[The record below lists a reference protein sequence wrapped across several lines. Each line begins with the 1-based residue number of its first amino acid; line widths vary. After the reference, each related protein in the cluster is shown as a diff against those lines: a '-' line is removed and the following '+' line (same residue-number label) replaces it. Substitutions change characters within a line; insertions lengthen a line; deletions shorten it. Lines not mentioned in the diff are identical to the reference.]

1 MESLQYHVDRLFQ
14 KYRGS
19 KQIEELKWEVLSNLE
34 AKVADLVAN
43 GLSLDEAVKKAKANL
58 PSIDSIVGERRKVY
72 ILPLLQELLQ
82 FGLLYGLIA
91 WIVTMPLRIWGMG
104 IFLNY
109 SLFAICILMGIVY
122 LILLR
127 FNRPVSSHQLTS
139 MNVRSA
145 FLLRKTGWMLWVLYI
160 VGTLVF
166 TTALHFGSNLWF
178 STPVNLTG
186 PYQFANIGVAY
197 ALPFLSIL
205 IPLWLHAFPRLILKY
220 DAGEE
225 GDGIEK

>member
-1 MESLQYHVDRLFQ
+1 MESLQHHVDQLFQ

-34 AKVADLVAN
+34 AKVADLVAD
-43 GLSLDEAVKKAKANL
+43 GLSMGEAVRKAKANL

-72 ILPLLQELLQ
+72 MLPLLQELLQ
-82 FGLLYGLIA
+82 LGLLYGLIA
-91 WIVTMPLRIWGMG
+91 WIVTMPLRIWGKG

-109 SLFAICILMGIVY
+109 GLFAICMLIGIVY
-122 LILLR
+122 LVLLR
-127 FNRPVSSHQLTS
+127 FTPPASSRQLTS
-139 MNVRSA
+139 MNVQFA
-145 FLLRKTGWMLWVLYI
+145 FLLRKTGWMLWALYI

-166 TTALHFGSNLWF
+166 TTALYFGSNLWF

-186 PYQFANIGVAY
+186 PYQFANIAVAY

-205 IPLWLHAFPRLILKY
+205 IPLWLQTIPRLILKY
-220 DAGEE
+220 DAGE
-225 GDGIEK
+225 GDLHAK

>member
-166 TTALHFGSNLWF
+166 TTAIHFGSNLWF

-205 IPLWLHAFPRLILKY
+205 IPLWLQAFPRLILKY

-225 GDGIEK
+225 GDGIAK

>member
-225 GDGIEK
+225 GDGIAK

>member
-1 MESLQYHVDRLFQ
+1 MESLQHYVDQLFQ

-34 AKVADLVAN
+34 AKVADLVAD

-58 PSIDSIVGERRKVY
+58 PSIDSIVGERRQVY
-72 ILPLLQELLQ
+72 IFLLVQELLQ
-82 FGLLYGLIA
+82 LGLLYVLIA

-109 SLFAICILMGIVY
+109 SLFAICILIGIVY
-122 LILLR
+122 LILLGI
-127 FNRPVSSHQLTS
+127 NRPASSHHLTS
-139 MNVRSA
+139 MNVRFA
-145 FLLRKTGWMLWVLYI
+145 FLLRKTGWMLWALYI

-166 TTALHFGSNLWF
+166 TTALYFGSNLWF

-186 PYQFANIGVAY
+186 PYQFANVVVSY

-205 IPLWLHAFPRLILKY
+205 IPLWLHAIPRLILKY
-220 DAGEE
+220 DAGE
-225 GDGIEK
+225 GDVIAK

>member
-1 MESLQYHVDRLFQ
+1 MESLKHYVDQLFQ

-34 AKVADLVAN
+34 AKVADLVGD

-58 PSIDSIVGERRKVY
+58 PSIDSIVGEHRKVY
-72 ILPLLQELLQ
+72 IRPLLQELLQ
-82 FGLLYGLIA
+82 LGLLYGLMA

-109 SLFAICILMGIVY
+109 SLFAISILIGIVY
-122 LILLR
+122 LILLGI
-127 FNRPVSSHQLTS
+127 NRPGSSHHLTS

-145 FLLRKTGWMLWVLYI
+145 FMLRKTGWMLWALYI

-178 STPVNLTG
+178 SRPVNLSG
-186 PYQFANIGVAY
+186 PYQFANVAVSY
-197 ALPFLSIL
+197 TLPFLSIL
-205 IPLWLHAFPRLILKY
+205 IPLWLHAIPRFILKY
-220 DAGEE
+220 DAEE
-225 GDGIEK
+225 GDVIAK

>member
-1 MESLQYHVDRLFQ
+1 MESLQHYVDQLFQ

-34 AKVADLVAN
+34 AKVADLVAD

-58 PSIDSIVGERRKVY
+58 PSIDSIVGERRQVY
-72 ILPLLQELLQ
+72 IFLFLQELLQ
-82 FGLLYGLIA
+82 LGLLYVLIA

-109 SLFAICILMGIVY
+109 SLFAICILIGIVY
-122 LILLR
+122 LILLGI
-127 FNRPVSSHQLTS
+127 NRPASSHHLTS
-139 MNVRSA
+139 MNVRFA
-145 FLLRKTGWMLWVLYI
+145 FLLRKTGWMLWALYI

-166 TTALHFGSNLWF
+166 TTALYFGSNLWF

-186 PYQFANIGVAY
+186 PYQFANVALSY

-205 IPLWLHAFPRLILKY
+205 IPLWLHAIPRLILKY
-220 DAGEE
+220 DVGE
-225 GDGIEK
+225 GDVIAK

>member
-1 MESLQYHVDRLFQ
+1 MESLHHHVDQIFQ

-34 AKVADLVAN
+34 AKVADLVAD
-43 GLSLDEAVKKAKANL
+43 GLSLDEAVIKAKANL
-58 PSIDSIVGERRKVY
+58 PSIDAIVGERRRVF
-72 ILPLLQELLQ
+72 ITPLLQELLQ
-82 FGLLYGLIA
+82 HGLLYALIA

-109 SLFAICILMGIVY
+109 GLFAICIFIGILY
-122 LILLR
+122 LIVLGIK
-127 FNRPVSSHQLTS
+127 RPISSQHFTS

-145 FLLRKTGWMLWVLYI
+145 FLLRKTGWMLWALYI

-186 PYQFANIGVAY
+186 PYQFAKIAVTY
-197 ALPFLSIL
+197 ALPFISIL
-205 IPLWLHAFPRLILKY
+205 IPLWLHAIPRLILKY
-220 DAGEE
+220 DAGES
-225 GDGIEK
+225 DKYA

>member
-1 MESLQYHVDRLFQ
+1 MESLQHYVDQLFQ

-34 AKVADLVAN
+34 AKVADLVAD

-58 PSIDSIVGERRKVY
+58 PSIDSIVGERRQVY
-72 ILPLLQELLQ
+72 IFLLVQELLQ
-82 FGLLYGLIA
+82 LGLLYVLIA

-109 SLFAICILMGIVY
+109 SLFAICILIGIVY
-122 LILLR
+122 LILLGI
-127 FNRPVSSHQLTS
+127 NRPASSQNLTS

-145 FLLRKTGWMLWVLYI
+145 CLLRKTGWMLWALYI

-166 TTALHFGSNLWF
+166 TTALYFGSNLWF

-186 PYQFANIGVAY
+186 PYQFANVAVSY

-205 IPLWLHAFPRLILKY
+205 IPLWLHAIPRLILKY
-220 DAGEE
+220 DAGE
-225 GDGIEK
+225 GDVIAK

>member
-109 SLFAICILMGIVY
+109 SLFVICILMGIVY

-166 TTALHFGSNLWF
+166 TTAIHFGSNLWF

-205 IPLWLHAFPRLILKY
+205 IPLWLQAFPRLILKY

-225 GDGIEK
+225 GDGIAK

>member
-1 MESLQYHVDRLFQ
+1 MESLQHYVDQLFQ

-34 AKVADLVAN
+34 AKVADLVGD

-58 PSIDSIVGERRKVY
+58 PSIDSIVGEHRKVY
-72 ILPLLQELLQ
+72 IRPLLQELLQ
-82 FGLLYGLIA
+82 LGLLYTLIA

-104 IFLNY
+104 IFFNY
-109 SLFAICILMGIVY
+109 CLFAICILFGIVY
-122 LILLR
+122 LILLGI
-127 FNRPVSSHQLTS
+127 NRPTSSQNLSS

-145 FLLRKTGWMLWVLYI
+145 FLLRKMGWTLWVLYF

-178 STPVNLTG
+178 SRPVNLTG
-186 PYQFANIGVAY
+186 PYQFANVAVSY
-197 ALPFLSIL
+197 ALPVLSIL
-205 IPLWLHAFPRLILKY
+205 IPLWLHAIPRLILKY
-220 DAGEE
+220 DAGE
-225 GDGIEK
+225 GDVIAK

>member
-1 MESLQYHVDRLFQ
+1 MESLQHYVDQLFQ

-34 AKVADLVAN
+34 AKVADLVAD

-58 PSIDSIVGERRKVY
+58 PSIDSIVGERRNVY
-72 ILPLLQELLQ
+72 ILPLLQEWLQ
-82 FGLLYGLIA
+82 LGLLYTLIA

-109 SLFAICILMGIVY
+109 GLFASCILIGIVY
-122 LILLR
+122 LILLGI
-127 FNRPVSSHQLTS
+127 NRPASSQNLTS

-145 FLLRKTGWMLWVLYI
+145 FLLRKTGWILWALYM
-160 VGTLVF
+160 VGKIGF
-166 TTALHFGSNLWF
+166 TTALYFGSNLWF

-186 PYQFANIGVAY
+186 PYQFATIAVAY

-205 IPLWLHAFPRLILKY
+205 IPLWLHAIPRLILKY
-220 DAGEE
+220 DAGE
-225 GDGIEK
+225 GDIIAK

>member
-1 MESLQYHVDRLFQ
+1 MESLKHYVDQLFQ

-34 AKVADLVAN
+34 AKVADLVGD

-58 PSIDSIVGERRKVY
+58 PSIDSIVGEHRKVY
-72 ILPLLQELLQ
+72 IRPLLQELLQ
-82 FGLLYGLIA
+82 LGLLYGLMA

-109 SLFAICILMGIVY
+109 SLFAISILIGIVY
-122 LILLR
+122 LILLGI
-127 FNRPVSSHQLTS
+127 NRPGSSHHLTS

-145 FLLRKTGWMLWVLYI
+145 FMLRKTGWMLWALYI

-178 STPVNLTG
+178 SRPVNLSG
-186 PYQFANIGVAY
+186 PYQFANVAVSY
-197 ALPFLSIL
+197 TLPFLSIL
-205 IPLWLHAFPRLILKY
+205 IPLWLHAIPRFILKY
-220 DAGEE
+220 DAGE
-225 GDGIEK
+225 GDVIAK